1 MYHLNHLGD
10 ASALSAAIHDAVA
23 LANWIST
30 LHIAKLADIDF
41 IFAEYQAERLP
52 VAKEAIKTIRLFKS
66 SRGKSISAS
75 LGFRHMPQ
83 WLMRLFI
90 FKMVS
95 VRPQLSFLLLIED
108 TGSSKPI

>member
-1 MYHLNHLGD
+1 M
-10 ASALSAAIHDAVA
+10 SAAIHDAVA

-66 SRGKSISAS
+66 SRGKVNSDNCQ
-75 LGFRHMPQ
+75 HM
-83 WLMRLFI
+83 I
-90 FKMVS
+90 
-95 VRPQLSFLLLIED
+95 LSFVMGMHVCF
-108 TGSSKPI
+108 T